1 MDTPLICACDPMLCS
16 IRVSLGLALFMSSAP
31 LHLAVTGDYV
41 RCESLLLDHAVIRED
56 CFFKTNLKGQTALD
70 LARAQSKI
78 ESIEYLE
85 REQFKLMEAMPP
97 DADRFPLHSAAYH
110 GDGAEVRAIL
120 EGSAVPEHLVLVQD
134 DGGSTAL
141 HKAGG
146 NGRLRC
152 IEVLLRYAPKRQK
165 RMRNFKAQTA
175 YDAAIAYSQFR
186 AARLIGPNDQYVDV
200 FADLDMDNEEGTD
213 EVHEKVESEVD
224 IQDRMVE
231 RYFDLY
237 GRYEMI
243 KNKYRECGGKLPEDE
258 QHDSTMS
265 EIERL
270 ARAANDRVQATMIEI
285 EKVKAEMDLSKQ
297 TILKLVIK
305 GKFPVDK
312 ELKAVLN
319 L

>member
-1 MDTPLICACDPMLCS
+1 M
-16 IRVSLGLALFMSSAP
+16 
-31 LHLAVTGDYV
+31 
-41 RCESLLLDHAVIRED
+41 
-56 CFFKTNLKGQTALD
+56 
-70 LARAQSKI
+70 
-78 ESIEYLE
+78 
-85 REQFKLMEAMPP
+85 
-97 DADRFPLHSAAYH
+97 
-110 GDGAEVRAIL
+110 
-120 EGSAVPEHLVLVQD
+120 
-134 DGGSTAL
+134 
-141 HKAGG
+141 
-146 NGRLRC
+146 
-152 IEVLLRYAPKRQK
+152 
-165 RMRNFKAQTA
+165 AQTA
-175 YDAAIAYSQFR
+175 YDTAIAYSQFR
-186 AARLIGPNDQYVDV
+186 AARLIGPNDQHVDV
-200 FADLDMDNEEGTD
+200 FADFDMDNEEGTD

-237 GRYEMI
+237 GRFEMI

-265 EIERL
+265 ELERL
-270 ARAANDRVQATMIEI
+270 VRAANDRVQATMIEI